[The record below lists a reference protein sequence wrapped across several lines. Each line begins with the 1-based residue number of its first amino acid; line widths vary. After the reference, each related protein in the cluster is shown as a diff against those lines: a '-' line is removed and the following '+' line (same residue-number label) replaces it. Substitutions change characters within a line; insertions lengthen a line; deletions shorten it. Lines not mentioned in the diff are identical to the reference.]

1 MIIVILVMVHE
12 ETDSL
17 VVERMRYK
25 LGSSMIAIIDFVQS
39 KNLRLSYLAPPLKDV
54 YKVSVCSGK

>member
-25 LGSSMIAIIDFVQS
+25 LGSLMIAVIDFVQS
-39 KNLRLSYLAPPLKDV
+39 KKSKIVISRPTIERCL
-54 YKVSVCSGK
+54 